1 MSGFPPITVRQPR
14 PSTSSMI
21 RSGLVALARGS
32 RAVFTA
38 RVRDGHGAQIAEV
51 PVNAGGTGVWGN
63 YDVTLRVGVP
73 STAQGTL
80 EVFEFS
86 PKGDGSELNKVVVPI
101 TFGPA
106 LLNPYNGFAQ
116 YTVVGGDTLSGIAK
130 KFYDDA
136 SRWPRIFEANRHQIQ
151 DPDRIFA
158 GQILRYRSSGQPEV
172 ATAAFSS
179 AQWPAPVAPT
189 LRSSPLSFL
198 RSL

>member
-1 MSGFPPITVRQPR
+1 MALAGTPMLTGRAIMSGFPPITVRQPR
-14 PSTSSMI
+14 PFDI
-21 RSGLVALARGS
+21 VDDPV
-32 RAVFTA
+32 RACGVGTGFEGVFTA

-63 YDVTLRVGVP
+63 YDVTLPVGVP

-130 KFYDDA
+130 KFYSDA
-136 SRWPRIFEANRHQIQ
+136 NRWPRIFEANRHQIQ

-158 GQILRYRSSGQPEV
+158 GQVLRVPQ
-172 ATAAFSS
+172 
-179 AQWPAPVAPT
+179 
-189 LRSSPLSFL
+189 
-198 RSL
+198 